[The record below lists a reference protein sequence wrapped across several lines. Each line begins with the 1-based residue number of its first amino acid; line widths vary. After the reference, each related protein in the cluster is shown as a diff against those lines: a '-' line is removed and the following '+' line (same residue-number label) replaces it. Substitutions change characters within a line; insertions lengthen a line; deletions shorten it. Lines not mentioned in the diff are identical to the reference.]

1 MPQIK
6 SAIKR
11 VRQNEK
17 RRQHNKAQRS
27 HMRTLVKKVFKSE
40 DPEKA
45 KEFKRDA
52 ESYLDRMTGKGMI
65 HRNKAARK
73 KSQMDRHVKSLA
85 NDEEE

>member
-17 RRQHNKAQRS
+17 KRQHNKARRS
-27 HMRTLVKKVFKSE
+27 HMRSLVKKVFNS
-40 DPEKA
+40 DDSEKA
-45 KEFKRDA
+45 KEFKKEA
-52 ESYLDRMTGKGMI
+52 ESYLDRMTGKGHI

-73 KSQMDRHVKSLA
+73 NSQMDRHIKNLA
-85 NDEEE
+85 DEES